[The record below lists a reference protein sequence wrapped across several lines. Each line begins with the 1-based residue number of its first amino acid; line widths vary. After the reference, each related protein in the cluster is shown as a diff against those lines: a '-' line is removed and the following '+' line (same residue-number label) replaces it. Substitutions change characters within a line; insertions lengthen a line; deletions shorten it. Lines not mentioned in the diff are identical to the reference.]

1 MKIEEFDSVVI
12 GGGHAGVEASLA
24 LARTGNKT
32 CLVSLTKDSLSFM
45 PCNPS
50 IGGTAKGHLVCEIDA
65 LGGQM
70 GLSADA
76 NSLQIRM
83 LNLGKGPA
91 VYSLRAQIDK
101 NAYHRNMLKICEAQE
116 NLTIIEGEAAEINE
130 TDGRVSAVKL
140 TSGQVLNT
148 KSVVVCCG
156 VYLNSRTIT
165 GEVIKLSG
173 PAGFVRAT
181 KLTQSLASLGFEI
194 RRFKTGTPPRL
205 DGDTIDYSKF
215 EVQKGDRNIQSFSF
229 LTKKTPKNICVCHL
243 GYTTLKTKE
252 IILKN
257 LSRAPM
263 YNGVISS
270 TGPRYCPSI
279 ETKIVRFADHD
290 RHQLFLEPET
300 LETNEI
306 YLQGMSTSMPSDVQ
320 TEMVESVNGLEH
332 AKITK
337 WGYAIEY
344 DCINPLNLYPTLE
357 FKKVKGLFCAGQ
369 INGTSG
375 YEEAAAQGLLAGIN
389 ASLYNRQKPQLILTR
404 DNSYLGVLVDDLTTK
419 GTNEPYRMMT
429 SRAEYRLLLRQ
440 DNADLRLTQIGR
452 DVGLVDDNRYKVFTR
467 KLKQIAR
474 AKQQLNTRLTPS
486 EVNDFLAR
494 HDESPALRGITIE
507 ELLKRSKISIFD
519 IKKELGLFRG
529 FSRDVLNQVGIDV
542 KYAGYLMREKQLIER
557 NKKLDEKP
565 IPDDLDFMN
574 LHGIRIEARQKLAEI
589 KPKTIGQASRISGVN
604 PADITILLLYC
615 KK

>member
-1 MKIEEFDSVVI
+1 MKIEKFDSVVI

-32 CLVSLTKDSLSFM
+32 CLVTLTKDSLSFM

-148 KSVVVCCG
+148 QSVIVCCG

-165 GEVIKLSG
+165 GEVIKLGG
-173 PAGFVRAT
+173 PAGFERAT
-181 KLTQSLASLGFEI
+181 KLTQSLAKLGFEI

-389 ASLYNRQKPQLILTR
+389 ASLYNRQKSQLILTR
-404 DNSYLGVLVDDLTTK
+404 DNSYIGVLVDDLTTK

-452 DVGLVDDNRYKVFTR
+452 DVGLVDDNRYRVFTR

-474 AKQQLNTRLTPS
+474 AKQQLYTRLTPS

-494 HDESPALRGITIE
+494 HGESPALRGRTIE
-507 ELLKRSKISIFD
+507 DLLKRSKISIFD
-519 IKKELGLFRG
+519 IKKELNLFRG